1 MVRSTPLQPPVIPPH
16 CASMVR
22 VLDKD
27 MSSCLVGFCLFGRT
41 TSYPR
46 CSLAHLMHLTRNCTL
61 ALTPPGLLLYSHRPR
76 RRTSQ
81 QQRRQHPRPQP
92 QLHGHPRQSS
102 WWMLLPRAVK
112 SKYGSGGLGAEG
124 FALHNQCFEACPLHR
139 RSLPRP
145 LLCQA
150 HLGSPAIT
158 ALLL

>member
-1 MVRSTPLQPPVIPPH
+1 MSRILPVWPNNFLST
-16 CASMVR
+16 
-22 VLDKD
+22 
-27 MSSCLVGFCLFGRT
+27 
-41 TSYPR
+41 
-46 CSLAHLMHLTRNCTL
+46 LAHLMHLTRNCTL

-124 FALHNQCFEACPLHR
+124 FALFRSMPAAPTVPASPSAVPSTSWQPNHCLVAIAVVASKIGPKCNGCDHNHYLKLRIQPFPYRVGML
-139 RSLPRP
+139 
-145 LLCQA
+145 
-150 HLGSPAIT
+150 
-158 ALLL
+158 